1 MQKHLGNLGL
11 MKPSSLENKVLQ
23 GRESGAK
30 SLSQMLVVRI
40 AFLLSLAL
48 LPIGLVA
55 MGQSWRALH
64 TTHDNLEASIHAR
77 TSALVEPERRELLTK
92 LGTAAALAD
101 TLGAATLGTE
111 TCTAIMQRVQ
121 STNPR
126 LAFAGLLEKGSVSD
140 CNSMGRRFNFLP
152 DSRSDALFSNPEPYI
167 TFSAQGAA
175 SELPVIIVAYPT
187 FAQDETLKGFVTISF
202 ETEPLLEADS
212 PIAETGEVALVTFN
226 KYGDTLS
233 SFTPDGPIEEY
244 LPAGLAYEGFV
255 NRGDTFFSATTRSG
269 EIRLISVVPILPGEV
284 YALGSW
290 GRAALQRTGTPWF
303 AISTLLF
310 PFLMWLVGIIV
321 AVISLNRLVLRHI
334 SDLGRRM
341 RRFATYRDVENSDKI
356 DDAPSEI
363 QTINETFEGMADQL
377 LRDEADLENAVFER
391 EVLLKE
397 VHHRVKNNL
406 QLISSIINMQ
416 VRQVASPEA
425 VAALRQF
432 QDRVTSL
439 ASVHRALYQEPSLT
453 HIRFDVLLDDLVA
466 QVNSVGTADQK
477 SVKIELDLDP
487 VTLLP
492 DQTSPLAMVTTEA
505 LSNAFKYGG
514 PGPDGVFRLK
524 LRLKELSEND
534 KTRVRLSIENTV
546 DPATRTEAGTG
557 LGKRLILAF
566 TSQLEGE
573 LTQVDE
579 DDRHG
584 VTIIFDYQPFLPE

>member
-1 MQKHLGNLGL
+1 MQSQEPQNAV
-11 MKPSSLENKVLQ
+11 SQ
-23 GRESGAK
+23 GSESGAK
-30 SLSQMLVVRI
+30 SLRQMLVVRI

-55 MGQSWRALH
+55 MGQSWRALQI
-64 TTHDNLEASIHAR
+64 TNENLEASIHGR
-77 TSALVEPERRELLTK
+77 TSALVEPERRALLTK
-92 LGTAAALAD
+92 LGTASALAD
-101 TLGAATLGTE
+101 TLGAADLSVDD
-111 TCTAIMQRVQ
+111 CTAVMQRV
-121 STNPR
+121 SENNPR
-126 LAFAGLLEKGSVSD
+126 LAFAGLLEPGSISV
-140 CNSMGRRFNFLP
+140 CNSMGRRFDFLP
-152 DSRSDALFSNPEPYI
+152 DQRSKELFSRPEPYI
-167 TFSAQGAA
+167 TFNPQGSA

-202 ETEPLLEADS
+202 ETEQLLQSDS
-212 PIAETGEVALVTFN
+212 PIAKSGEVALVTFN
-226 KYGDTLS
+226 KFGDTLS
-233 SFTPDGPIEEY
+233 SYTPDGPIEDY
-244 LPAGLAYEGFV
+244 LPEGLAFDGFV
-255 NRGDTFFSATTRSG
+255 NQEDSFFTATARSG
-269 EIRLISVVPILPGEV
+269 ETRLISVVPILPGEV

-290 GRAALQRTGTPWF
+290 GRAALQRTSAPWF
-303 AISTLLF
+303 AVSTLLF
-310 PFLMWLVGIIV
+310 PFLMWLVGIVV
-321 AVISLNRLVLRHI
+321 AVVSLNRLVLRHI

-341 RRFATYRDVENSDKI
+341 RRFATYRDVETSEKI

-377 LRDEADLENAVFER
+377 LRDEADLENALFER

-453 HIRFDVLLDDLVA
+453 HIRFDVLLSDLVA
-466 QVNSVGTADQK
+466 QVNAVAASNEKPVEIA
-477 SVKIELDLDP
+477 LDLDP

-514 PGPDGVFRLK
+514 PGRDGVFLLK
-524 LRLKELSEND
+524 VHLKEMREGGDTS
-534 KTRVRLSIENTV
+534 VRLTIENSV
-546 DPATRTEAGTG
+546 DPEALKPPGTG

-566 TSQLEGE
+566 ASQLGGE
-573 LTQVDE
+573 LTQIDE
-579 DDRHG
+579 RDRHG
-584 VTIIFDYQPFLPE
+584 LTITFDYQPFSPD